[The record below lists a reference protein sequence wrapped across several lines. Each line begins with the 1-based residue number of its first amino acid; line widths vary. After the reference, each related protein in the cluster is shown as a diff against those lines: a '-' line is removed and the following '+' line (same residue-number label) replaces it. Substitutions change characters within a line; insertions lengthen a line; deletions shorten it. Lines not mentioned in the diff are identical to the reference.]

1 MPDGYSCFEP
11 SDCSHSA
18 LDELFCEYVD
28 GTMDADVHEVFE
40 EFLRANPRM
49 ADRAERLQRARHLL
63 CQHRCQLDAPCG
75 VKARVQRRLAC
86 QIMQE
91 DRAPVA
97 HRATRHLGT
106 VVTGASAVVMLVLLG
121 MVAGALISSEMHR
134 TATGRTALD
143 LDDAAVPVSVEGLPL
158 PMTPMADEAPALRL
172 FGQAPRLVPL
182 PTTGKA
188 VPDVLQVGDTLQTP
202 AVQRTHAAP

>member
-1 MPDGYSCFEP
+1 
-11 SDCSHSA
+11 
-18 LDELFCEYVD
+18 
-28 GTMDADVHEVFE
+28 MDAGVREVFE
-40 EFLRANPRM
+40 EYLRANPKM

-63 CQHRCQLDAPCG
+63 CQHRCQLDPPCG

-91 DRAPVA
+91 DRAPVG

-106 VVTGASAVVMLVLLG
+106 VVTGASAVVVLVLLG
-121 MVAGALISSEMHR
+121 MVAGTLISSEMHR

-143 LDDAAVPVSVEGLPL
+143 LEKAVPASVESLRF
-158 PMTPMADEAPALRL
+158 PMTPMADESPALGL
-172 FGQAPRLVPL
+172 FGRAPRLVPL
-182 PTTGKA
+182 PTTGRM
-188 VPDVLQVGDTLQTP
+188 VPDVLHVGDTLRAT